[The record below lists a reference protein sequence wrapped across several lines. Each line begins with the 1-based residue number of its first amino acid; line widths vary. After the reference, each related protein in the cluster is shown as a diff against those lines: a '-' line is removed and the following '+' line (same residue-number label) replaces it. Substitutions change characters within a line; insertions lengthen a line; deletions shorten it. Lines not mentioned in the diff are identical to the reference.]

1 MNILHLTENNQSAVV
16 DHVVNLLQRGGV
28 VAVPT
33 DTVYGLV
40 ADATRESAVKK
51 IFRIKARSYQ
61 KALPVFVRD
70 AAMAKH
76 YAFIDAKVMKLLEE
90 LWPGKTTV
98 VLRKKDAMPDGVTGG
113 MKTVGFR
120 ISDHPFIRALTAAYP
135 HPLAE
140 TSANL
145 SGSEP
150 AQSPSEV
157 QNTFHRHIPEPD
169 LLVDGGRIAS
179 AGPSTVLDL
188 TMPSNPKILR
198 MGAITKGELD
208 KILAAN

>member
-1 MNILHLTENNQSAVV
+1 MDVLHLTEHNQGAVV
-16 DHVVNLLQRGGV
+16 EHVADLLKRGGV
-28 VAVPT
+28 IAVPT

-40 ADATRESAVKK
+40 ADALRESAVKK
-51 IFRIKARSYQ
+51 IFRIKTRSYQ

-70 AAMAKH
+70 IAMVKQ
-76 YAFIDAKVMKLLEE
+76 YAMVDAKVAKLLEE

-98 VLRKKDAMPDGVTGG
+98 VLRKKDAMPDVVTGG
-113 MKTVGFR
+113 MKTGGFR
-120 ISDHPFIRALTAAYP
+120 IPDDPFIQALTAAYP

-157 QNTFHRHIPEPD
+157 QNTFHRRIPAPD
-169 LLVDGGRIAS
+169 LLVDGGKIAS

-188 TMPSNPKILR
+188 TMPSNPKVLR
-198 MGAITKGELD
+198 MGAITKSELD
-208 KILAAN
+208 KILAPH

>member
-1 MNILHLTENNQSAVV
+1 MEVLHLTEHNQAAMVE
-16 DHVVNLLQRGGV
+16 HVAGLLARGGV

-33 DTVYGLV
+33 DTVYGLI
-40 ADATRESAVKK
+40 ADALRESAVKK

-70 AAMAKH
+70 IAMVKQ
-76 YAFIDAKVMKLLEE
+76 YATADTKVMKLLEE
-90 LWPGKTTV
+90 LWPGQTTV
-98 VLRKKDAMPDGVTGG
+98 VLRKKDAMPDLVTGG

-120 ISDHPFIRALTAAYP
+120 IPDHPFVSALGAAYP

-140 TSANL
+140 TSANI

-157 QNTFHRHIPEPD
+157 QNTFHRRIPAPD
-169 LLVDGGRIAS
+169 LLVDGGKIAS

-188 TMPSNPKILR
+188 TAPSNPKILR
-198 MGAITKGELD
+198 MGAITKAELD
-208 KILAAN
+208 KILAPH

>member
-1 MNILHLTENNQSAVV
+1 MDVLHLTENNQSAIVGHVV
-16 DHVVNLLQRGGV
+16 DLLRRGGA

-40 ADATRESAVKK
+40 ADALRESAVRKL
-51 IFRIKARSYQ
+51 FRIKARSYH

-70 AAMAKH
+70 VAMAKH
-76 YAFIDAKVMKLLEE
+76 YAVIDAKVTKLLDE

-98 VLRKKDAMPDGVTGG
+98 VLRKKDTIPDAVTGG
-113 MKTVGFR
+113 MRTVGFR
-120 ISDHPFIRALTAAYP
+120 IPDHPFIRALTDAYP
-135 HPLAE
+135 NPLAE
-140 TSANL
+140 TSANI

-150 AQSPSEV
+150 AGSASEV
-157 QNTFHRHIPEPD
+157 QNTFHRHIPAPD
-169 LLVDGGRIAS
+169 LLVDGGRIEP

-198 MGAITKGELD
+198 MGAITKEELD
-208 KILAAN
+208 KLLATH

>member
-1 MNILHLTENNQSAVV
+1 MEILHLTENNQDAVV
-16 DHVVNLLQRGGV
+16 AHVADLLKRGGV

-33 DTVYGLV
+33 DTVYGLIG
-40 ADATRESAVKK
+40 DALRESSVKK
-51 IFRIKARSYQ
+51 IYRIKARSYQ

-70 AAMAKH
+70 VAMAKQ
-76 YAFIDAKVMKLLEE
+76 YGIIDAKVMKLLEE
-90 LWPGKTTV
+90 LWPGQTTV
-98 VLRKKDAMPDGVTGG
+98 VLRKKDAMPDVVTGG

-120 ISDHPFIRALTAAYP
+120 IPDHAFIRALTEAYP

-140 TSANL
+140 TSANI

-157 QNTFHRHIPEPD
+157 QNTFHHHIPEPD
-169 LLVDGGRIAS
+169 LLVDGGKIES
-179 AGPSTVLDL
+179 TGPSTVLDL
-188 TMPSNPKILR
+188 TTPSNPKILR
-198 MGAITKGELD
+198 MGAITKDELD

>member
-1 MNILHLTENNQSAVV
+1 MDILHLAENNQSAVIARVV
-16 DHVVNLLQRGGV
+16 DVLKRGGV

-33 DTVYGLV
+33 DTVYGLI
-40 ADATRESAVKK
+40 ADALRESAVKK

-70 AAMAKH
+70 VAMAKQ
-76 YAFIDAKVMKLLEE
+76 YAIIDAKVMKLLEE

-98 VLRKKDAMPDGVTGG
+98 VLRKKDAMPDVVTGG

-120 ISDHPFIRALTAAYP
+120 IPDDPFMCALIEAYP
-135 HPLAE
+135 NPLAE
-140 TSANL
+140 TSANI

-188 TMPSNPKILR
+188 TMPANPKILR
-198 MGAITKGELD
+198 MGAITKEELD
-208 KILAAN
+208 KMFAPH